1 MTEFALAFG
10 TGLLG
15 GAHCIGM
22 CGGFVL
28 AAAAGRQRAWLFHA
42 GRLTGYAVIGALA
55 GLLGGTVDVAG
66 AAVGLRPLRLILFGA
81 LLSAFGL
88 AVAGLVPR
96 RWLEPGAGLVTRV
109 LAAARARGGMS
120 ASLLFGLSIALLPC
134 GLLYPMYAL
143 AASSGSPLHGGA
155 LLVVFGLGTVPLL
168 AAASWGL
175 ARLGVTSRQRLLRA
189 AGLAMV
195 FWGLWLGWRGVGTAG
210 HDAGGRQ
217 GPPASHRMHGMD

>member
-28 AAAAGRQRAWLFHA
+28 AAAAGSQRAWLFHA
-42 GRLTGYAVIGALA
+42 GRLTGYAFIGALA

-81 LLSAFGL
+81 LLAAFGL

-96 RWLEPGAGLVTRV
+96 RWLEPGVGVATRV
-109 LAAARARGGMS
+109 LAAARARGGKP

-155 LLVVFGLGTVPLL
+155 LLVLFGLGTVPLL
-168 AAASWGL
+168 ASASWGL

-195 FWGLWLGWRGVGTAG
+195 LWGFWLGWRGVGAAG
-210 HDAGGRQ
+210 RDAGGRQ
-217 GPPASHRMHGMD
+217 GPPASHRMHGTD

>member
-28 AAAAGRQRAWLFHA
+28 AAAAGGQRAWLFHA
-42 GRLTGYAVIGALA
+42 GRLTGYASIGALA
-55 GLLGGTVDVAG
+55 GFLGGTVDVAG

-81 LLSAFGL
+81 LLAAFGL

-96 RWLEPGAGLVTRV
+96 RWLEPGVGVATRV
-109 LAAARARGGMS
+109 LSAARARGGKP

-155 LLVVFGLGTVPLL
+155 LLVLFGLGTVPLL
-168 AAASWGL
+168 ASASWGL
-175 ARLGVTSRQRLLRA
+175 ARLGMTSRQRLLRA

-195 FWGLWLGWRGVGTAG
+195 LWGLWLGWRGVGAAG
-210 HDAGGRQ
+210 RDAGGRQ
-217 GPPASHRMHGMD
+217 GPPASHRMHGTD